1 MANHLLM
8 NVYVIN
14 CKLKIDERNLNLKPF
29 LSFKPLHPNIN
40 MHILYTFL
48 STFTK
53 VLTRRI
59 SLTIESLVG
68 DHFLYSPDLNV

>member
-1 MANHLLM
+1 M

-29 LSFKPLHPNIN
+29 LSFNPLHPNIN

-48 STFTK
+48 STFTDK
-53 VLTRRI
+53 
-59 SLTIESLVG
+59 E
-68 DHFLYSPDLNV
+68 N